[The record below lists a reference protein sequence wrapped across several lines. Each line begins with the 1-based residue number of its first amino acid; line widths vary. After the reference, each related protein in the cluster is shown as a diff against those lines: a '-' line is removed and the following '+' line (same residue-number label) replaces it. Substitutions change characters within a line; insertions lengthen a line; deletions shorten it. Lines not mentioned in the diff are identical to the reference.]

1 MQESLSF
8 FRFIYIDNQN
18 IGTEYINKLCLLSQL
33 REVGDIDASNYVS
46 EVLERVKEEEIH
58 KITSHE
64 FEDFQYS
71 HESSKTNI
79 KLSIKSIK
87 ISETPNIS
95 QNNVLCLYNS
105 KSHEIKLSFDLS
117 ADFKGTGIYELDG
130 IANKYFPIRGNG
142 NVSMEVKQLSGKMH
156 LIAKFDGN
164 KLVMN
169 SLIIRFSI
177 GSVKANFENL
187 LDKDLSPMANVLLN
201 SLAKPLIDKLFF
213 DNKNEMENLMKRW
226 EGSFDDTLST
236 ESLEALMFS
245 I

>member
-1 MQESLSF
+1 M
-8 FRFIYIDNQN
+8 
-18 IGTEYINKLCLLSQL
+18 
-33 REVGDIDASNYVS
+33 REIEDIDASNYVR

-64 FEDFQYS
+64 FEDFEYS

-79 KLSIKSIK
+79 KLNIKSIK
-87 ISETPNIS
+87 FSETPNIS

-117 ADFKGTGIYELDG
+117 ANLKGTGIYELDG

-142 NVSMEVKQLSGKMH
+142 NVSIEVKQLSGKFH
-156 LIAKFDGN
+156 STANFDGN

-187 LDKDLSPMANVLLN
+187 LDKDLSPIANVLLN
-201 SLAKPLIDKLFF
+201 SLGKPLIDKLFLN
-213 DNKNEMENLMKRW
+213 NKKEMERLMKRW
-226 EGSFDDTLST
+226 ERSLNKSLST
-236 ESLEALMFS
+236 ESLEKLMQRV
-245 I
+245 